1 MSPSIVTAL
10 IAATVSVIGWS
21 VAHLF
26 SKRREDHARK
36 AQAAIRHLER
46 QIEEFYGPL
55 DGLLTYADTVYQLEQ
70 KRKQLRPSEQS
81 ANDKD
86 VIQFFIESY
95 YIPLNRQITEL
106 MHSKVHLMVEE
117 KIPESYKEFMAQAA
131 TLESFH
137 NLWRKT
143 GLHSFFMPPPE
154 RDWAKALRA
163 EVAQSLFELRTKHAE
178 LIRNETGKRLTH
190 G

>member
-1 MSPSIVTAL
+1 MGSSIITAL
-10 IAATVSVIGWS
+10 IAAAVSIIGWS
-21 VAHLF
+21 VIHLF
-26 SKRREDHARK
+26 TKRREDHARK

-55 DGLLTYADTVYQLEQ
+55 EGLLTYADTVYRLEQ
-70 KRKQLRPSEQS
+70 TRKQLRPSEQ
-81 ANDKD
+81 AAGDEV

-106 MHSKVHLMVEE
+106 MHSKVHLMVGE
-117 KIPESYKEFMAQAA
+117 KVPESYKEFMAQAA
-131 TLESFH
+131 TLECFH

-143 GLHSFFMPPPE
+143 NLHSFFMPAPE
-154 RDWAKALRA
+154 RNWSKEAHA
-163 EVAQSLFELRTKHAE
+163 EVAQSLFELRMKHAE
-178 LIRNETGKRLTH
+178 LIRGETGKRLTR